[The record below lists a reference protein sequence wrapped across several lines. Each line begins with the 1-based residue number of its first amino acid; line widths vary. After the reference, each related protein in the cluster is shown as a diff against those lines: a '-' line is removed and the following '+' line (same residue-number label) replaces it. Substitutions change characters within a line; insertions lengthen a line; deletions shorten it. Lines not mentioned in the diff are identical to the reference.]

1 VQADDTIL
9 IGTYYFTL
17 AARLTNYPAKG
28 YFPKITSF
36 SVSVSSTTK
45 ELTPSS
51 YTYTIGSRMLPIVYE
66 ISKNSGTASIS
77 VNGINENIEEIY
89 GVIFN

>member
-1 VQADDTIL
+1 L
-9 IGTYYFTL
+9 FTL

-28 YFPKITSF
+28 YFPKTTPF
-36 SVSVSSTTK
+36 TVTVSTTTIK

-66 ISKNSGTASIS
+66 LFKSSGTSAASIS
-77 VNGINENIEEIY
+77 VNGTTENIE
-89 GVIFN
+89 